1 LIDGWASMPD
11 QQPDQAA
18 DSAAD
23 QVIRQLSEIHKNHS
37 ESRQRAG

>member
-1 LIDGWASMPD
+1 VITPN

-37 ESRQRAG
+37 ESRQSAG

>member
-1 LIDGWASMPD
+1 LIGGWASTPD

-23 QVIRQLSEIHKNHS
+23 QVIRQLSGVQTDHS